1 MQSPV
6 IIPADHRVA
15 DSQDSQRF
23 QVEPKPWGRTLP
35 VDHPLFATPKALRSM
50 YKGRAEQAEQL
61 QEVA

>member
-6 IIPADHRVA
+6 LIPSNHRVA

-23 QVEPKPWGRTLP
+23 QVEPRPWGRVLP
-35 VDHPLFATPKALRSM
+35 VDHPLFATPKAVTAM
-50 YKGRAEQAEQL
+50 YGGRAEQVKEL